1 MEKVV
6 VAVVVVAKGNP
17 IAMFSTRVDSI
28 SISSSTATRRDDHI
42 LIYFDDLEDGF
53 VDLIW
58 FNAVLPGFRYLN
70 QVQ

>member
-28 SISSSTATRRDDHI
+28 SISSSTATWRDDHI

-53 VDLIW
+53 VDLI
-58 FNAVLPGFRYLN
+58 
-70 QVQ
+70 

>member
-53 VDLIW
+53 VDLI
-58 FNAVLPGFRYLN
+58 
-70 QVQ
+70 